1 MPKDFFEENRTKI
14 EKISKKLKN
23 KKVIIYGTGKL
34 FQFLKSEN
42 VFSDWDVVG
51 VCDNKYLPE
60 DENLEC
66 EGYRIINHD
75 NLNNY
80 KADYIFISVQ
90 KYRPVLNRLKKSELN
105 AKIISLENDLN
116 LPAWLK
122 RIIYRKTNTFVYV
135 KSDGRKVFNP
145 KIKNLK
151 VKFYG
156 KNNYVEIHEPVAI
169 SEKMYISCYS
179 GCRIMIREN
188 NLIKSLAVYS
198 GNNTDLEIGKNN
210 SIEDVIISL
219 KNASKTKLTIGSNCM
234 LSYGIFLRT
243 SDGHAIY
250 DTRTRQMLNKP
261 ADIVIGNHV
270 WISADCKILKGV
282 TVPDNCIIGTNS
294 VVTKKFT
301 EENCIIAGNP
311 AGVLK
316 RDVNWIKNPTLI

>member
-1 MPKDFFEENRTKI
+1 
-14 EKISKKLKN
+14 
-23 KKVIIYGTGKL
+23 
-34 FQFLKSEN
+34 
-42 VFSDWDVVG
+42 
-51 VCDNKYLPE
+51 
-60 DENLEC
+60 
-66 EGYRIINHD
+66 
-75 NLNNY
+75 
-80 KADYIFISVQ
+80 
-90 KYRPVLNRLKKSELN
+90 
-105 AKIISLENDLN
+105 
-116 LPAWLK
+116 
-122 RIIYRKTNTFVYV
+122 
-135 KSDGRKVFNP
+135 
-145 KIKNLK
+145 
-151 VKFYG
+151 
-156 KNNYVEIHEPVAI
+156 
-169 SEKMYISCYS
+169 
-179 GCRIMIREN
+179 MIREN

-250 DTRTRQMLNKP
+250 DTGTRQMLNKP

-270 WISADCKILKGV
+270 WISADSKILKGV

>member
-156 KNNYVEIHEPVAI
+156 KNNYVELHEPVAI

-179 GCRIMIREN
+179 GCRVVIKEN
-188 NLIKSLAVYS
+188 NRIKSLAVYC
-198 GNNTDLEIGKNN
+198 GNNTDLEIGRK
-210 SIEDVIISL
+210 IQW
-219 KNASKTKLTIGSNCM
+219 KM
-234 LSYGIFLRT
+234 LL
-243 SDGHAIY
+243 
-250 DTRTRQMLNKP
+250 
-261 ADIVIGNHV
+261 
-270 WISADCKILKGV
+270 
-282 TVPDNCIIGTNS
+282 
-294 VVTKKFT
+294 
-301 EENCIIAGNP
+301 
-311 AGVLK
+311 
-316 RDVNWIKNPTLI
+316 